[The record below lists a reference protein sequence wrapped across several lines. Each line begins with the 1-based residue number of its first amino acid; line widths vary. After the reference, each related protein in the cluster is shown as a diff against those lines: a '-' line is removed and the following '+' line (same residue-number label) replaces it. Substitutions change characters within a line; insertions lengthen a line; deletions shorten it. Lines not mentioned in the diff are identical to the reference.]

1 MSNVLGSSNNN
12 RQAPPPPPL
21 PEGMRAVGVARGANS
36 AKAAPPPPPLPEGM
50 RAVGGAGSANSA
62 KAAPPPPP
70 LPNGMKPAGA
80 GNPVARK
87 AAPPP
92 PPLPNDMKSSQAA
105 TANSKQAG
113 QGLGQG
119 ASRNTM
125 SLSSAVMEKEQEKE
139 QEEENARAI
148 RMVPKAYINGGE
160 IVEGDTCFGRSPLDG
175 LYYFATLT
183 GFDQNSAR
191 VTFFDEAEAD
201 LPFDKL
207 FTVEEIIKHMQC
219 FANYSGRGN
228 YFPATIDKFTDEAVT
243 VRYDEDSSITEEL
256 DISKLRF
263 AVR

>member
-12 RQAPPPPPL
+12 GQAPPPPPL

-36 AKAAPPPPPLPEGM
+36 TKAAPPPPPLPE
-50 RAVGGAGSANSA
+50 
-62 KAAPPPPP
+62 
-70 LPNGMKPAGA
+70 GMKPAGA

-125 SLSSAVMEKEQEKE
+125 SLSSAVMEKEQE
-139 QEEENARAI
+139 EENARAMQ
-148 RMVPKAYINGGE
+148 MVPKAYINGGE